1 MSCCGG
7 KRREWQASQTFQ
19 PLSSPAPEESG
30 VVFEYV
36 GPTGLSLR
44 GPISGR
50 PYRFDSPGARVT
62 IDRRDAASIMA
73 VPNVKVVSRAK
84 GSGSS

>member
-7 KRREWQASQTFQ
+7 KRREWQASQPYQSGT
-19 PLSSPAPEESG
+19 PATPDGSG

-36 GPTGLSLR
+36 GSTGLSLR

-50 PYRFDSPGARVT
+50 PYRFDSTGARVT
-62 IDRRDAASIMA
+62 VDRRDAASIMA
-73 VPNVKVVSRAK
+73 VPNMKRL
-84 GSGSS
+84 